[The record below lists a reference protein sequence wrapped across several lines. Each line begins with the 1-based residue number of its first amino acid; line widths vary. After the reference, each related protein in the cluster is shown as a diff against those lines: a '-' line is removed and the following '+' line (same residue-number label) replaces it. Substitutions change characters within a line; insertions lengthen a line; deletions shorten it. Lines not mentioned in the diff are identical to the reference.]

1 MPGVTQPGEASSAL
15 LLRVLMQNVVQLELI
30 RESLIAVVNE
40 MRANII
46 HSSYAPIIYEGHDF
60 SCALMSADGR
70 QVAQGLADHPIH
82 IFAVPYSTRQVVD
95 KFRGDINEGDLF
107 LHNDPYTG
115 GTHLND
121 VLMLHPVFFDG
132 KLSLFAAMRC
142 HWNDVGGMTPG
153 SLSGK
158 VNEVIQEGL
167 RIEPTKICDR
177 GTLNEPFMDLLFN
190 NMRSR
195 SERMGDFNA
204 MVGTGRKADEHLQRL
219 SKRFRGGL
227 LDGVEELIARAERQL
242 RAKISERQDGDYYAE
257 GYIES
262 DGTNPDPLVV
272 KLKLTVRADEVIAD
286 FSGTSAQT
294 NGPTNCGPAMALNA
308 VGTIVKC
315 FLDPY
320 TPINQGSFNPITVIS
335 EEGTFI
341 NARGDAPCGG
351 MAECKFLI
359 DSVVASAMCKVA
371 PEMTVGDLKGGANHI
386 IISGSDSEGK
396 NYIHYEWPAGGTG
409 ASMGTDGSNAVRS
422 YNEGDFNSIQSV
434 ETVESQFPLRVER
447 CEIREGMC
455 GDGEYRGGFGL
466 RRDLH
471 ILDGRGLLSVLSE
484 KNVIPP
490 YGVACGSNGAAN
502 SFTVI
507 REGKTVQPSDVP
519 GKVSGFSLKVGDIV
533 REETAGGGGYGDPLK
548 RDPQSVRTDVA
559 EGYIS
564 EREASARYGVIIVEG
579 ELDLDA
585 TVEQRSKIAEARS
598 FVSLT
603 LSNDELFDGPRRE
616 VLLSEK
622 LANTLGVAPG
632 DLIELLTNQGAP
644 LRAWARIEGD
654 GNSVSVSATSIEILS
669 ANTGEPVQLRITS
682 PQPQNSSGGRII

>member
-1 MPGVTQPGEASSAL
+1 MKDL
-15 LLRVLMQNVVQLELI
+15 VQLELI

-82 IFAVPYSTRQVVD
+82 IFAVPYSTQQVVA
-95 KFRGDINEGDLF
+95 KFKDDINEGDLF

-121 VLMLHPVFFDG
+121 VLMLQPIFFNG
-132 KLSLFAAMRC
+132 KLGMFAAMRC

-153 SLSGK
+153 SLSGR
-158 VNEVIQEGL
+158 VNEIIQEGI

-177 GTLNEPFMDLLFN
+177 GVVNEPFMNLLFN
-190 NMRSR
+190 NMRAR
-195 SERMGDFNA
+195 SERLGDYNA
-204 MVGTGRKADEHLQRL
+204 MVGTGRKAEEHLQRL
-219 SKRFRGGL
+219 FKRFGEGL
-227 LDGVEELIARAERQL
+227 LGGVEELIARSERQL
-242 RAKISERQDGDYYAE
+242 RAKITERPDGDYFAE

-272 KLKLTVRADEVIAD
+272 KLKLTVKGDEIIAD
-286 FSGTSAQT
+286 FAGTSAQT

-308 VGTIVKC
+308 VGTIVKS
-315 FLDPY
+315 FLDAK

-335 EEGTFI
+335 EPGTFI
-341 NARGDAPCGG
+341 NARNDAPCGG

-359 DSVVASAMCKVA
+359 DSVVASAMGKVA

-386 IISGSDSEGK
+386 IISGSDPRGS

-409 ASMGTDGSNAVRS
+409 ASDGTDGSNAVRS

-434 ETVESQFPLRVER
+434 EMVEAQFPLRIER
-447 CEIREGMC
+447 CEIRESAC
-455 GDGEYRGGFGL
+455 GDGEFRGGFGL
-466 RRDLH
+466 RRDVK
-471 ILDGRGLLSVLSE
+471 ILGATGALSVLSE

-490 YGVACGSNGAAN
+490 YGVEGGSNGAAN

-507 REGKTVQPSDVP
+507 RDGEVTQPSPVP
-519 GKVSGFSLKVGDIV
+519 GKVSGFPLKTGDVV

-548 RDPQSVRTDVA
+548 RDAELVLADVSEGYLTIGEAAHRYGVILDGDSVDAAATEAKRAALSQVRISVAVELSNEEMTDGPRRQFLVPAALATSLDVA
-559 EGYIS
+559 EG
-564 EREASARYGVIIVEG
+564 
-579 ELDLDA
+579 
-585 TVEQRSKIAEARS
+585 
-598 FVSLT
+598 
-603 LSNDELFDGPRRE
+603 
-616 VLLSEK
+616 
-622 LANTLGVAPG
+622 
-632 DLIELLTNQGAP
+632 DLIEIVTGRGSP
-644 LRAWARIEGD
+644 LRAWARLGTGGD
-654 GNSVSVSATSIEILS
+654 NLVVSASSMDILGI
-669 ANTGEPVQLRITS
+669 APGDQVGLRAARPHPETYA
-682 PQPQNSSGGRII
+682 

>member
-1 MPGVTQPGEASSAL
+1 MKDL
-15 LLRVLMQNVVQLELI
+15 VQLELI

-82 IFAVPYSTRQVVD
+82 IFAVPYSTQEGIA
-95 KFRGDINEGDLF
+95 KFKDDINEGDLF

-121 VLMLHPVFFDG
+121 VLMLQPIFFGD
-132 KLSLFAAMRC
+132 KLGMFAAMRC

-153 SLSGK
+153 SLSGR
-158 VNEVIQEGL
+158 VNEIIQEGI

-177 GTLNEPFMDLLFN
+177 GVVNEPFMNLLFN
-190 NMRSR
+190 NMRAR
-195 SERMGDFNA
+195 SERLGDYNA
-204 MVGTGRKADEHLQRL
+204 MVGTGRKAQEHLQRL
-219 SKRFRGGL
+219 FKRFGEGL
-227 LDGVEELIARAERQL
+227 LGGVEELIARSERQL
-242 RAKISERQDGDYYAE
+242 RAKIGERADGDYFAE

-272 KLKLTVRADEVIAD
+272 KLKLTVKGDEIIAD
-286 FSGTSAQT
+286 FAGTSFQT

-308 VGTIVKC
+308 VGTIVKS
-315 FLDPY
+315 FLDPK

-335 EEGTFI
+335 EPGTFI
-341 NARGDAPCGG
+341 NARNDAPCGG

-359 DSVVASAMCKVA
+359 DSVVASAMGKVA

-386 IISGSDSEGK
+386 IISGSDPRGS

-409 ASMGTDGSNAVRS
+409 ASDGTDGSNAVRS

-434 ETVESQFPLRVER
+434 EMVEAQFPLRIER
-447 CEIREGMC
+447 CEIRESAC
-455 GDGEYRGGFGL
+455 GDGEFRGGFGL
-466 RRDLH
+466 RRDVK
-471 ILDGRGLLSVLSE
+471 ILGATGALSVLSE

-490 YGVACGSNGAAN
+490 YGVEGGSNGAAN

-507 REGKTVQPSDVP
+507 RDGEVTQPSPVP
-519 GKVSGFSLKVGDIV
+519 GKVSGFPLKAGDVV

-548 RDPQSVRTDVA
+548 RTPELVIADVS
-559 EGYIS
+559 EGYLTVG
-564 EREASARYGVIIVEG
+564 EAAHRYGVIMKGDSVDAAATEAKRAELSQIRITVAVE
-579 ELDLDA
+579 
-585 TVEQRSKIAEARS
+585 
-598 FVSLT
+598 
-603 LSNDELFDGPRRE
+603 LSNEEMTDGPRRQFL
-616 VLLSEK
+616 VPK
-622 LANTLGVAPG
+622 ALATSLNVADG
-632 DLIELLTNQGAP
+632 DLIEIVTGRGSP
-644 LRAWARIEGD
+644 LRAWALLGEG
-654 GNSVSVSATSIEILS
+654 GENIVVSASSLDILGVTPGDQVGVR
-669 ANTGEPVQLRITS
+669 AARPHPETYA
-682 PQPQNSSGGRII
+682 

>member
-1 MPGVTQPGEASSAL
+1 MTDL
-15 LLRVLMQNVVQLELI
+15 VQLELI

-82 IFAVPYSTRQVVD
+82 IFAVPYSTQQVVA
-95 KFRGDINEGDLF
+95 KFKDDINEGDLF

-121 VLMLHPVFFDG
+121 VLMLQPIFFDG
-132 KLSLFAAMRC
+132 ELGMFAAMRC

-153 SLSGK
+153 SLSGR
-158 VNEVIQEGL
+158 VNEIIQEGM

-177 GTLNEPFMDLLFN
+177 GVVNEPFMNLLFN
-190 NMRSR
+190 NMRAR
-195 SERMGDFNA
+195 SERLGDYNA
-204 MVGTGRKADEHLQRL
+204 MVGTGRKAEEHLQRL
-219 SKRFRGGL
+219 FKRFGGGL
-227 LDGVEELIARAERQL
+227 LGGIEELIARSERQL
-242 RAKISERQDGDYYAE
+242 RAKISERPDGDYFAE

-272 KLKLTVRADEVIAD
+272 KLKLTVKGDEIIAD
-286 FSGTSAQT
+286 FAGTSAQT

-308 VGTIVKC
+308 VGTIVKS
-315 FLDPY
+315 FLDAK

-335 EEGTFI
+335 EPGTFI
-341 NARGDAPCGG
+341 NARNDAPCGG

-359 DSVVASAMCKVA
+359 DSVVASAMGKVA

-386 IISGSDSEGK
+386 IISGSDPRGS

-409 ASMGTDGSNAVRS
+409 ASDGTDGSNAVRS

-434 ETVESQFPLRVER
+434 EMVEAQFPLRIER
-447 CEIREGMC
+447 CEIRESAC
-455 GDGEYRGGFGL
+455 GDGEFRGGFGL
-466 RRDLH
+466 RRDVK
-471 ILDGRGLLSVLSE
+471 ILGRTGALSVLSE

-490 YGVACGSNGAAN
+490 YGVEGGSNGAAN

-507 REGKTVQPSDVP
+507 RDGEITQPSPVP
-519 GKVSGFSLKVGDIV
+519 GKVSGFPLKTGDVV

-548 RDPQSVRTDVA
+548 RDPELVRGDVA
-559 EGYIS
+559 EGYLS
-564 EREASARYGVIIVEG
+564 VGEAAHRYGVMIDGDKV
-579 ELDLDA
+579 DTAA
-585 TVEQRSKIAEARS
+585 TEAKRAALSKSKISVAVE
-598 FVSLT
+598 
-603 LSNDELFDGPRRE
+603 LSNEEITDGPRRQFL
-616 VLLSEK
+616 VPKS
-622 LANTLGVAPG
+622 LATSLNVGDGDLIEIFTGRGSPLRAWARLGDGGENIVISATSLDILGVAPG
-632 DLIELLTNQGAP
+632 DHVGV
-644 LRAWARIEGD
+644 RAARPHPEKF
-654 GNSVSVSATSIEILS
+654 A
-669 ANTGEPVQLRITS
+669 
-682 PQPQNSSGGRII
+682 

>member
-1 MPGVTQPGEASSAL
+1 MKDL
-15 LLRVLMQNVVQLELI
+15 VQLELI

-82 IFAVPYSTRQVVD
+82 IFAVPYSTQQVVA
-95 KFRGDINEGDLF
+95 KFKDDINEGDLF

-121 VLMLHPVFFDG
+121 VLMLQPIFFDG
-132 KLSLFAAMRC
+132 ELGMFAAMRC

-153 SLSGK
+153 SLSGR
-158 VNEVIQEGL
+158 VNEIIQEGI

-177 GTLNEPFMDLLFN
+177 GVVNEPFMNLLFN
-190 NMRSR
+190 NMRAR
-195 SERMGDFNA
+195 SERLGDYNA
-204 MVGTGRKADEHLQRL
+204 MVGTGRKAEEHLQRL
-219 SKRFRGGL
+219 FKRFGGGL
-227 LDGVEELIARAERQL
+227 LGGIEELIARSERQL
-242 RAKISERQDGDYYAE
+242 RAKISERPDGDYFAE

-272 KLKLTVRADEVIAD
+272 KLKLTVKGDEIIAD
-286 FSGTSAQT
+286 FAGTSAQT

-308 VGTIVKC
+308 VGTIVKS
-315 FLDPY
+315 FLDAK

-335 EEGTFI
+335 EPGTFI
-341 NARGDAPCGG
+341 NARNDAPCGG

-359 DSVVASAMCKVA
+359 DSVVASAMGKVA

-386 IISGSDSEGK
+386 IISGSDPRGS

-409 ASMGTDGSNAVRS
+409 ASDGTDGSNAVRS

-434 ETVESQFPLRVER
+434 EMVEAQFPLRIER
-447 CEIREGMC
+447 CEIRESAC
-455 GDGEYRGGFGL
+455 GDGEFRGGFGL
-466 RRDLH
+466 RRDVK
-471 ILDGRGLLSVLSE
+471 ILGRTGALSVLSE

-490 YGVACGSNGAAN
+490 YGVEGGSNGAAN

-507 REGKTVQPSDVP
+507 RDGETTQPSPVP
-519 GKVSGFSLKVGDIV
+519 GKVSGFPLKTGDVV

-548 RDPQSVRTDVA
+548 RDPELVRTDVA
-559 EGYIS
+559 EGYLS
-564 EREASARYGVIIVEG
+564 VGEAAHRYGVMIDGDKV
-579 ELDLDA
+579 DTAA
-585 TVEQRSKIAEARS
+585 TEAKRAALSKSKISVAVE
-598 FVSLT
+598 
-603 LSNDELFDGPRRE
+603 LSNEEMTDGPRRQFL
-616 VLLSEK
+616 VPKS
-622 LANTLGVAPG
+622 LATSLNVGDGDLIEIFTGPGSPLRAWARLGDGGENIVISATSLDILGVAPG
-632 DLIELLTNQGAP
+632 DHVGV
-644 LRAWARIEGD
+644 RAARHHPETF
-654 GNSVSVSATSIEILS
+654 A
-669 ANTGEPVQLRITS
+669 
-682 PQPQNSSGGRII
+682 

>member
-1 MPGVTQPGEASSAL
+1 MKDL
-15 LLRVLMQNVVQLELI
+15 VQLELI

-82 IFAVPYSTRQVVD
+82 IFAVPYSTQQVVA
-95 KFRGDINEGDLF
+95 KFKDDINEGDLF

-121 VLMLHPVFFDG
+121 VLMLQPIFFDG
-132 KLSLFAAMRC
+132 ELGMFAAMRC

-153 SLSGK
+153 SLSGR
-158 VNEVIQEGL
+158 VNEIIQEGI

-177 GTLNEPFMDLLFN
+177 GVVNEPFMNLLFN
-190 NMRSR
+190 NMRAR
-195 SERMGDFNA
+195 SERLGDYNA
-204 MVGTGRKADEHLQRL
+204 MVGTGRKAEEHLQRL
-219 SKRFRGGL
+219 FKRFGGGL
-227 LDGVEELIARAERQL
+227 LGGIEELIARSERQL
-242 RAKISERQDGDYYAE
+242 RAKISERPDGDYFAE

-272 KLKLTVRADEVIAD
+272 KLKLTVKGDEIIAD
-286 FSGTSAQT
+286 FAGTSAQT

-308 VGTIVKC
+308 VGTIVKS
-315 FLDPY
+315 FLDAK

-335 EEGTFI
+335 EPGTFI
-341 NARGDAPCGG
+341 NARNDAPCGG

-359 DSVVASAMCKVA
+359 DSVVASAMGKVA

-386 IISGSDSEGK
+386 IISGSDPRGS

-409 ASMGTDGSNAVRS
+409 ASDGTDGSNAVRS

-434 ETVESQFPLRVER
+434 EMVEAQFPLRIER
-447 CEIREGMC
+447 CEIRESAC
-455 GDGEYRGGFGL
+455 GDGEFRGGFGL
-466 RRDLH
+466 RRDVK
-471 ILDGRGLLSVLSE
+471 ILGRTGALSVLSE

-490 YGVACGSNGAAN
+490 YGVEGGSNGAAN

-507 REGKTVQPSDVP
+507 RDGEITQPSPVP
-519 GKVSGFSLKVGDIV
+519 GKVSGFPLKTGDVV

-548 RDPQSVRTDVA
+548 RDPKLVRTDVA
-559 EGYIS
+559 EGYLS
-564 EREASARYGVIIVEG
+564 VGEAAHRYGVMIDGDKV
-579 ELDLDA
+579 DTAA
-585 TVEQRSKIAEARS
+585 TEAKRAALSKSKISVAVE
-598 FVSLT
+598 
-603 LSNDELFDGPRRE
+603 LSNEEMTDGPRRQFL
-616 VLLSEK
+616 VPKS
-622 LANTLGVAPG
+622 LATSLNVGDGDLIEIFTGRGSPLRAWARLGDGGENIVISATSLDILGVAPG
-632 DLIELLTNQGAP
+632 DHVGV
-644 LRAWARIEGD
+644 RAARPHPETF
-654 GNSVSVSATSIEILS
+654 A
-669 ANTGEPVQLRITS
+669 
-682 PQPQNSSGGRII
+682 

>member
-1 MPGVTQPGEASSAL
+1 MKDL
-15 LLRVLMQNVVQLELI
+15 VQLELI

-82 IFAVPYSTRQVVD
+82 IFAVPYSTQEVIA
-95 KFRGDINEGDLF
+95 KFKDDINEGDLF

-121 VLMLHPVFFDG
+121 VLMLQPIFFGD
-132 KLSLFAAMRC
+132 KLGMFAAMRC

-153 SLSGK
+153 SLSGR
-158 VNEVIQEGL
+158 VNEIIQEGI

-177 GTLNEPFMDLLFN
+177 GVVNEPFMNLLFN
-190 NMRSR
+190 NMRAR
-195 SERMGDFNA
+195 SERLGDYNA
-204 MVGTGRKADEHLQRL
+204 MVGTGRKAQEHLQRL
-219 SKRFRGGL
+219 FKRFGEGL
-227 LDGVEELIARAERQL
+227 LGGVEELIARSERQL
-242 RAKISERQDGDYYAE
+242 RAKIGERADGDYFAE

-272 KLKLTVRADEVIAD
+272 KLKLTVKGDEIIAD
-286 FSGTSAQT
+286 FAGTSFQT

-308 VGTIVKC
+308 VGTIVKS
-315 FLDPY
+315 FLDPK

-335 EEGTFI
+335 EPGTFI
-341 NARGDAPCGG
+341 NARNDAPCGG

-359 DSVVASAMCKVA
+359 DSVVASAMGKVA

-386 IISGSDSEGK
+386 IISGSDPRGS

-409 ASMGTDGSNAVRS
+409 ASDGTDGSNAVRS

-434 ETVESQFPLRVER
+434 EMVEAQFPLRIER
-447 CEIREGMC
+447 CEIRESAC
-455 GDGEYRGGFGL
+455 GDGEFRGGFGL
-466 RRDLH
+466 RRDVK
-471 ILDGRGLLSVLSE
+471 ILGATGALSVLSE

-490 YGVACGSNGAAN
+490 YGVEGGSNGAAN

-507 REGKTVQPSDVP
+507 RDGEVTQPSPVP
-519 GKVSGFSLKVGDIV
+519 GKVSGFPLKTGDVV

-548 RDPQSVRTDVA
+548 RTPELVIADVS
-559 EGYIS
+559 EGYLTVG
-564 EREASARYGVIIVEG
+564 EAAHRYGVIMKGDSVDAAATEAKRAELSQIRITVAVE
-579 ELDLDA
+579 
-585 TVEQRSKIAEARS
+585 
-598 FVSLT
+598 
-603 LSNDELFDGPRRE
+603 LSNEEMTDGPRRQFL
-616 VLLSEK
+616 VPK
-622 LANTLGVAPG
+622 ALATSLNVADG
-632 DLIELLTNQGAP
+632 DLIEIVTGRGSP
-644 LRAWARIEGD
+644 LRAWALLGEG
-654 GNSVSVSATSIEILS
+654 GENIVVSASSLDILGVTPGDQVGVR
-669 ANTGEPVQLRITS
+669 AARPHPETYA
-682 PQPQNSSGGRII
+682 

>member
-1 MPGVTQPGEASSAL
+1 MKDL
-15 LLRVLMQNVVQLELI
+15 VQLELI

-82 IFAVPYSTRQVVD
+82 IFAVPYSTQEVIA
-95 KFRGDINEGDLF
+95 KFKDDINEGDLF

-121 VLMLHPVFFDG
+121 VLMLQPIFFGD
-132 KLSLFAAMRC
+132 KLGMFAAMRC

-153 SLSGK
+153 SLSGR
-158 VNEVIQEGL
+158 VNEIIQEGI

-177 GTLNEPFMDLLFN
+177 GVVNEPFMNLLFN
-190 NMRSR
+190 NMRAR
-195 SERMGDFNA
+195 SERLGDYNA
-204 MVGTGRKADEHLQRL
+204 MVGTGRKAQEHLQRL
-219 SKRFRGGL
+219 FKRFGEGL
-227 LDGVEELIARAERQL
+227 LGGVEELIARSERQL
-242 RAKISERQDGDYYAE
+242 RAKIGERADGDYFAE

-272 KLKLTVRADEVIAD
+272 KLKLTVKGDEIIAD
-286 FSGTSAQT
+286 FAGTSFQT

-308 VGTIVKC
+308 VGTIVKS
-315 FLDPY
+315 FLDPK

-335 EEGTFI
+335 EPGTFI
-341 NARGDAPCGG
+341 NARNDAPCGG

-359 DSVVASAMCKVA
+359 DSVVASAMGKVA

-386 IISGSDSEGK
+386 IISGSDPRGS

-409 ASMGTDGSNAVRS
+409 ASDGTDGSNAVRS

-434 ETVESQFPLRVER
+434 EMVEAQFPLRIER
-447 CEIREGMC
+447 CEIRESAC
-455 GDGEYRGGFGL
+455 GDGEFRGGFGL
-466 RRDLH
+466 RRDVK
-471 ILDGRGLLSVLSE
+471 ILGATGALSVLSE

-490 YGVACGSNGAAN
+490 YGVEGGSNGAAN

-507 REGKTVQPSDVP
+507 RDGEVTQPSPVP
-519 GKVSGFSLKVGDIV
+519 GKVSGFPLKAGDVV

-548 RDPQSVRTDVA
+548 RTPELVIADVS
-559 EGYIS
+559 EGYLTVG
-564 EREASARYGVIIVEG
+564 EAAHRYGVIMKGDSVDAAATEAKRAELSQIRITVAVE
-579 ELDLDA
+579 
-585 TVEQRSKIAEARS
+585 
-598 FVSLT
+598 
-603 LSNDELFDGPRRE
+603 LSNEEMTDGPRRQFL
-616 VLLSEK
+616 VPK
-622 LANTLGVAPG
+622 ALATSLNVADG
-632 DLIELLTNQGAP
+632 DLIEIVTGRGSP
-644 LRAWARIEGD
+644 LRAWALLGEG
-654 GNSVSVSATSIEILS
+654 GENIVVSASSLDILGVTPGDQVGVR
-669 ANTGEPVQLRITS
+669 AARPHPETYA
-682 PQPQNSSGGRII
+682 

>member
-1 MPGVTQPGEASSAL
+1 MKDL
-15 LLRVLMQNVVQLELI
+15 VQLELI

-82 IFAVPYSTRQVVD
+82 IFAVPYSTQQVVATFKD
-95 KFRGDINEGDLF
+95 DINEGDLF

-121 VLMLHPVFFDG
+121 VLMLQPIFFNG
-132 KLSLFAAMRC
+132 KLGMFAAMRC

-153 SLSGK
+153 SLSGR
-158 VNEVIQEGL
+158 VNEIIQEGI

-177 GTLNEPFMDLLFN
+177 GVVNEPFMNLLFN
-190 NMRSR
+190 NMRAR
-195 SERMGDFNA
+195 SERLGDYNA
-204 MVGTGRKADEHLQRL
+204 MVGTGRKAEEHLQRL
-219 SKRFRGGL
+219 FKRFGDGL
-227 LDGVEELIARAERQL
+227 LGGVEELIARSERQL
-242 RAKISERQDGDYYAE
+242 RAKIAERPDGDYYAE

-272 KLKLTVRADEVIAD
+272 KLKLTVKGDEITAD
-286 FSGTSAQT
+286 FTGTSAQT

-308 VGTIVKC
+308 VGTIVKS
-315 FLDPY
+315 FLDPK

-335 EEGTFI
+335 EPGTFI
-341 NARGDAPCGG
+341 NARNDAPCGG

-359 DSVVASAMCKVA
+359 DSVVASAMGKVA

-386 IISGSDSEGK
+386 IISGSDPRGS

-409 ASMGTDGSNAVRS
+409 ASDGTDGSNAVRS

-434 ETVESQFPLRVER
+434 EMVEAQFPLRIER
-447 CEIREGMC
+447 CEIRESAC
-455 GDGEYRGGFGL
+455 GDGEFRGGFGL
-466 RRDLH
+466 RRDVK
-471 ILDGRGLLSVLSE
+471 ILGEAGALSVLSE

-490 YGVACGSNGAAN
+490 YGVEGGSNGAAN

-507 REGKTVQPSDVP
+507 RDGEVTQPSPVP
-519 GKVSGFSLKVGDIV
+519 GKVSGFPLKTGDIV

-548 RDPQSVRTDVA
+548 RDPELVRADVA
-559 EGYIS
+559 EGYLS
-564 EREASARYGVIIVEG
+564 VGDAAQRYGVILTESGI
-579 ELDLDA
+579 DA
-585 TVEQRSKIAEARS
+585 TATKEKRAELSQVRISVAVE
-598 FVSLT
+598 
-603 LSNDELFDGPRRE
+603 LSNEEMTDGPRRQFLVPKSLATALKVAEGDLIE
-616 VLLSEK
+616 VVTGRGSPLRAWARLGEGGDNLVVS
-622 LANTLGVAPG
+622 ASSMNILGVAPG
-632 DLIELLTNQGAP
+632 DQVGV
-644 LRAWARIEGD
+644 RAARPHPETY
-654 GNSVSVSATSIEILS
+654 A
-669 ANTGEPVQLRITS
+669 
-682 PQPQNSSGGRII
+682 

>member
-1 MPGVTQPGEASSAL
+1 MKDL
-15 LLRVLMQNVVQLELI
+15 VQLELI

-82 IFAVPYSTRQVVD
+82 IFAVPYSTQQVVA
-95 KFRGDINEGDLF
+95 KFKDDINEGDLF

-121 VLMLHPVFFDG
+121 VLMLQPIFFDG
-132 KLSLFAAMRC
+132 ELGMFAAMRC

-153 SLSGK
+153 SLSGR
-158 VNEVIQEGL
+158 VNEIIQEGI

-177 GTLNEPFMDLLFN
+177 GVVNEPFMNLLFN
-190 NMRSR
+190 NMRAR
-195 SERMGDFNA
+195 SERLGDYNA
-204 MVGTGRKADEHLQRL
+204 MVGTGRKAEEHLQRL
-219 SKRFRGGL
+219 FKRFGGGL
-227 LDGVEELIARAERQL
+227 LGGIEELIARSERQL
-242 RAKISERQDGDYYAE
+242 RAKISERPDGDYFAE

-272 KLKLTVRADEVIAD
+272 KLKLTVKGDEIIAD
-286 FSGTSAQT
+286 FAGTSAQT

-308 VGTIVKC
+308 VGTIVKS
-315 FLDPY
+315 FLDAK

-335 EEGTFI
+335 EPGTFI
-341 NARGDAPCGG
+341 NARNDAPCGG

-359 DSVVASAMCKVA
+359 DSVVASAMGKVA

-386 IISGSDSEGK
+386 IISGSDPRGS

-409 ASMGTDGSNAVRS
+409 ASDGTDGSNAVRS

-434 ETVESQFPLRVER
+434 EMVEAQFPLRIER
-447 CEIREGMC
+447 CEIRKSAC
-455 GDGEYRGGFGL
+455 GDGEFRGGFGL
-466 RRDLH
+466 RRDVK
-471 ILDGRGLLSVLSE
+471 ILGRTGALSVLSE

-490 YGVACGSNGAAN
+490 YGVEGGSNGAAN

-507 REGKTVQPSDVP
+507 RDGEITQPSPVP
-519 GKVSGFSLKVGDIV
+519 GKVSGFPLKTGDVV

-548 RDPQSVRTDVA
+548 RDPELVRADVA
-559 EGYIS
+559 EGY
-564 EREASARYGVIIVEG
+564 
-579 ELDLDA
+579 
-585 TVEQRSKIAEARS
+585 
-598 FVSLT
+598 
-603 LSNDELFDGPRRE
+603 LSVGKRP
-616 VLLSEK
+616 
-622 LANTLGVAPG
+622 
-632 DLIELLTNQGAP
+632 
-644 LRAWARIEGD
+644 
-654 GNSVSVSATSIEILS
+654 
-669 ANTGEPVQLRITS
+669 TGMA
-682 PQPQNSSGGRII
+682 